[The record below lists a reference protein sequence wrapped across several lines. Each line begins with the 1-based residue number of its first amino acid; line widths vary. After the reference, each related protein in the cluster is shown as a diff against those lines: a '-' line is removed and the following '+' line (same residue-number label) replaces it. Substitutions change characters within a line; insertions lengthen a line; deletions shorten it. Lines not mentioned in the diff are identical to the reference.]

1 MRHLQDLP
9 SRPMKQLIQDLA
21 SGEVDFIDVP
31 TADPPAGMIQIELR
45 SSVIS
50 SGTERSLLEFGQAS
64 LLGKAL
70 QQPERVKQV
79 MDKAR
84 AEGVLATFD
93 AIQARLERPHLPGYA
108 AAGVITAVGEGV
120 QGFSVGERVCCN
132 GPHAQRVV
140 VSPALCARLP
150 ENVTF
155 SQGAFATLAAIALHG
170 IRLADVS
177 LGERVAVIGL
187 GLIGQLVADL
197 LRAAGCE
204 VIGVEPNAERRDL
217 ARARG
222 HVQCVD
228 LDTASDRESV
238 VDAAIICAASDDASP
253 ITLAAQMCRR
263 RGRIVL
269 VGVADIAIQR
279 RVFYDKELTFQVSSS
294 YGPGRYDR
302 AYEERGAVYPLEHV
316 RWTAQRNFE
325 AALAQMERGTLDVEA
340 LVDQRFDFEDAPD
353 AYTVL
358 ANEGTRA
365 AILLEYKQ
373 EVPDTPRVRIEPPI
387 THTGGRAV
395 GIGVIGAGNYAHRT
409 FLPLLGGESSIQ
421 RYLLASATGVSA
433 AWLGKDYGF
442 EFVAANASEVFDS
455 PRVDLV
461 CVLTRHDTHAEYAI
475 RALEAGKHVFVEKPL
490 ARDLEELERVVTARA
505 RSGGMLA
512 VGFNRRFAPMTV
524 ALRDAI
530 AEKNAPCSI
539 LMTINAGALPRDH
552 WLFDQEQGGR
562 ILGEACHFIDLSRA
576 LVGARI
582 TETLARGAAGHDPAA
597 TIFLSFEDGSR
608 ATILYE
614 TRGASSFPKERIE
627 VSCDGSTACID
638 DWRALKSWGWP
649 GLEARRTLRADK
661 GHKEMLRAILRACR
675 GEDVTPI
682 SLSELA
688 EVSQSTILAAR
699 QCQP

>member
-1 MRHLQDLP
+1 
-9 SRPMKQLIQDLA
+9 MKQLIQDLA

-31 TADPPAGMIQIELR
+31 TADPPAGMIQVELR

-70 QQPERVKQV
+70 QQPDRVKQV

-93 AIQARLERPHLPGYA
+93 AVMARLEQPHFPGYA

-120 QGFSVGERVCCN
+120 HGFSIGDRVCCN

-150 ENVTF
+150 EDVSF

-170 IRLADVS
+170 IRLANIS

-197 LRAAGCE
+197 LRASGCE
-204 VIGVEPNAERRDL
+204 VIGVEPDERRRAL
-217 ARARG
+217 AIERG
-222 HVQCVD
+222 HADCMD
-228 LDTASDRESV
+228 LGTASNKESV
-238 VDAAIICAASDDASP
+238 ADAAIICAASDDASP
-253 ITLAAQMCRR
+253 LALAAQMCRR

-269 VGVADIAIQR
+269 VGVADISLQR
-279 RVFYDKELTFQVSSS
+279 RVFYDKELTFQVSAS

-302 AYEERGAVYPLEHV
+302 AYEEQGAIYPIEHV

-325 AALAQMERGTLDVEA
+325 AALAQIDRGALNVES
-340 LVDQRFDFEDAPD
+340 LVDQCFDFEDAPA
-353 AYTVL
+353 AYAAL
-358 ANEGTRA
+358 AARETRA
-365 AILLEYKQ
+365 AILLEYRQ
-373 EVPDTPRVRIEPPI
+373 EVVETPRIRLEPPI
-387 THTGGRAV
+387 SHTGGRAV

-409 FLPLLGGESSIQ
+409 FLPLLGGEERVQ
-421 RYLLASATGVSA
+421 RFLLASAKGVSA
-433 AWLGKDYGF
+433 AWLGKDHGF
-442 EFVAANASEVFDS
+442 EFIAADAREVFDS

-475 RALEAGKHVFVEKPL
+475 RALDAGKHVFVEKPL
-490 ARDLEELERVVTARA
+490 ARDLDELERVVTARS

-512 VGFNRRFAPMTV
+512 VGFNRRFAPMAV
-524 ALRDAI
+524 ALREAI
-530 AEKNAPCSI
+530 ARKNAPCSI
-539 LMTINAGALPRDH
+539 LMTINAGALPADH
-552 WLFDQEQGGR
+552 WLFDDEQGGR

-582 TETLARGAAGHDPAA
+582 TETLARGASGPDPAA

-627 VSCDGSTACID
+627 VTCDSSTACID
-638 DWRALKSWGWP
+638 DWRALKVWGWP

-661 GHKEMLRAILRACR
+661 GHKRMLEAVLRACL

-699 QCQP
+699 QCQS